1 MVNLSKIGFSLS
13 PVAAIINEMKISMKE
28 RRHFRK
34 DLMWGYLVVPT
45 PTKKP
50 LMLKL
55 DFFISSLSERVS
67 IIILSWGKFG
77 SVTFYKKD
85 ITS

>member
-13 PVAAIINEMKISMKE
+13 PVAAIINEMKISIEE

-34 DLMWGYLVVPT
+34 DLMWGYGSPYSDK
-45 PTKKP
+45 KKP

-77 SVTFYKKD
+77 SVTFYKKN

>member
-1 MVNLSKIGFSLS
+1 MGLLGS
-13 PVAAIINEMKISMKE
+13 PYS
-28 RRHFRK
+28 
-34 DLMWGYLVVPT
+34 D
-45 PTKKP
+45 KKAS
-50 LMLKL
+50 MLKL